1 MSALDE
7 IARKITTIFL
17 DSGKTLRVVSED
29 PAYQMEVRQKLKDL
43 VGSRESPET
52 LFAQLSGRYSAY
64 KQMARGMMLQ
74 ASETE
79 LWTRW
84 MLPDESAEKIAP
96 LIPQLTLLWHNRNG
110 CHVPRPD
117 VGSTIPELCRRGYTL
132 GILANALSTREI
144 PEWLEAD
151 NLAQYFKAVVL
162 SSTFGRRKPDIHI
175 FLDSAYEIGE
185 KPANCAYVGD
195 DPLVDI
201 KGARQ
206 AGFGMVLILNEQ
218 GDGGPLPADGIYKAD
233 GTIRSCSDL
242 LKIFPRR

>member
-1 MSALDE
+1 MATLNE

-17 DSGKTLRVVSED
+17 DSGKTLRVVSPD
-29 PAYQMEVRQKLKDL
+29 PLYQTEVRQKLRDL
-43 VGSRESPET
+43 IGSPET
-52 LFAQLSGRYSAY
+52 PDGLFTQLSERYRAY
-64 KQMARGMMLQ
+64 KQMAKGMMLQ

-84 MLPDESAEKIAP
+84 MLPDEPAEKIAP
-96 LIPQLTLLWHNRNG
+96 LIPELTLLWHNRNG

-117 VGSTIPELCRRGYTL
+117 VKSTIPELRRRGYSL

-151 NLAQYFKAVVL
+151 GLAQYFKAVVL

-175 FLDSAYEIGE
+175 FLDSAYEAGD

-195 DPLVDI
+195 DPAIDI

-206 AGFGMVLILNEQ
+206 AGFGMVLILSEQ
-218 GDGGPLPADGIYKAD
+218 GGAVPAEGIYKAD
-233 GTIRSCSDL
+233 GMIHSCSDL
-242 LKIFPRR
+242 LKIFPQR

>member
-1 MSALDE
+1 MATINE

-17 DSGKTLRVVSED
+17 DSGKTLRVVSAD
-29 PAYQMEVRQKLKDL
+29 PAYQAEVRQKLKDL
-43 VGSRESPET
+43 VGSHESTES
-52 LFAQLSGRYSAY
+52 FFNQLSERYSAY
-64 KQMARGMMLQ
+64 KQMAKGMMLQ

-96 LIPQLTLLWHNRNG
+96 LVPQLTLLWHDRNG
-110 CHVPRPD
+110 CHVPRPE
-117 VGSTIPELCRRGYTL
+117 VKSTIPELCRRGYTL

-151 NLAQYFKAVVL
+151 GLAQYFKFVVL

-175 FLDSAYEIGE
+175 FLDSAYEAAE

-195 DPLVDI
+195 DPAIDI

-218 GDGGPLPADGIYKAD
+218 ATGGPLPADGIYKAD
-233 GTIRSCSDL
+233 GTIRFCSDL
-242 LKIFPRR
+242 LKIFPQR